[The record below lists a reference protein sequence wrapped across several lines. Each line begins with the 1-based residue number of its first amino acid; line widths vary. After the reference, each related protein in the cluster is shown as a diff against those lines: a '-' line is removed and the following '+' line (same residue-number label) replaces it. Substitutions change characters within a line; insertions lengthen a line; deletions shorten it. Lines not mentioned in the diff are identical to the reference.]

1 MSNKKTQE
9 LTLKKVQAIIT
20 SLDDRKAQEIV
31 SIDLRNNEDAPVDF
45 IIVCHGDSTT
55 QVDAFASNLSKDF
68 QEIFGEKP
76 FRIEG
81 KSNALWVI
89 VDYIDIVI
97 HVFHKELRDFYSIED
112 LWSDS
117 QQKLHNTI

>member
-31 SIDLRNNEDAPVDF
+31 SIDLRNNEDAPIDF

-89 VDYIDIVI
+89 VDYIDIVVHI
-97 HVFHKELRDFYSIED
+97 FHKELRDFYSIED

>member
-1 MSNKKTQE
+1 LSNKKTQE

-45 IIVCHGDSTT
+45 IIVCHGESTT

-89 VDYIDIVI
+89 VDYIDIVVHI
-97 HVFHKELRDFYSIED
+97 FHKELRDFYSIED

>member
-1 MSNKKTQE
+1 LSNKKTQE

-97 HVFHKELRDFYSIED
+97 HIFHKELRDFYSIED

>member
-20 SLDDRKAQEIV
+20 SLDDRKAQEVV

-76 FRIEG
+76 KNSLKF
-81 KSNALWVI
+81 S
-89 VDYIDIVI
+89 
-97 HVFHKELRDFYSIED
+97 
-112 LWSDS
+112 
-117 QQKLHNTI
+117 

>member
-1 MSNKKTQE
+1 LSNKKTQE

-31 SIDLRNNEDAPVDF
+31 SIDLRNNEDAPIDF

-89 VDYIDIVI
+89 VDYIDIVVHI
-97 HVFHKELRDFYSIED
+97 FHKELRDFYSIED

>member
-1 MSNKKTQE
+1 LSNKKTQE

>member
-89 VDYIDIVI
+89 VDYIDIVVHI
-97 HVFHKELRDFYSIED
+97 FHKELRDFYSIED

>member
-1 MSNKKTQE
+1 LSNKKTQE

-89 VDYIDIVI
+89 VDYIDIVVHI
-97 HVFHKELRDFYSIED
+97 FHKELRDFYSIED

>member
-1 MSNKKTQE
+1 LSNKKTQE

-20 SLDDRKAQEIV
+20 SLDDRKAQEVV

-89 VDYIDIVI
+89 VDYIDIVVHI
-97 HVFHKELRDFYSIED
+97 FHKELRDFYSIED

>member
-20 SLDDRKAQEIV
+20 SLDDRKAQEVV

-89 VDYIDIVI
+89 VDYIDIVVHI
-97 HVFHKELRDFYSIED
+97 FHKELRDFYSIED

>member
-20 SLDDRKAQEIV
+20 SLDDRKAQEVV

-55 QVDAFASNLSKDF
+55 QVDAFASNLSKDI

-89 VDYIDIVI
+89 VDYIDIVVHI
-97 HVFHKELRDFYSIED
+97 FHKELRDFYSIED

>member
-97 HVFHKELRDFYSIED
+97 HIFHKELRDFYSIED

>member
-45 IIVCHGDSTT
+45 IIVCHGESTT

-89 VDYIDIVI
+89 VDYIDIVVHI
-97 HVFHKELRDFYSIED
+97 FHKELRDFYSIED